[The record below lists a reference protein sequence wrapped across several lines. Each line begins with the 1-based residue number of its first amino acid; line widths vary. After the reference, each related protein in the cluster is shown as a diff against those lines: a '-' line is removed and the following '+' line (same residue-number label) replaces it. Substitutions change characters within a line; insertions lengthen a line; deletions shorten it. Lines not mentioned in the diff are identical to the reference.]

1 MNKPDLVLIP
11 GLGCDERLW
20 LSVAQHLPRGMQIT
34 TSQPHMHPADH
45 SIETM
50 ATRLLASHPGQL
62 VLCGA
67 SMGGI
72 IAMEA
77 LRQAPDRIAGL
88 VLCGTNARPES
99 EEMRALR
106 ESAIEMF
113 EAGDFEDL
121 IRANV
126 SMAFHP
132 DSAANPDL
140 VRAYLDMVLGAGG
153 AQLARQNRAITARP
167 DARLHLPQ
175 CTCPVLVVCG
185 DSDQLT
191 PPECAQE
198 IADLIPHAQL
208 QWVSRCG
215 HMLTMERP
223 QAVGANIS
231 HWLAQQYGLG
241 KTNE

>member
-1 MNKPDLVLIP
+1 MNQPNLVLVP

-20 LSVAQHLPRGMQIT
+20 LPVVAHLPRGMQVTI
-34 TSQPHMHPADH
+34 SLPHMDPAER
-45 SIETM
+45 SIEAM
-50 ATRLLASHPGQL
+50 ATRLLAGNPGHL

-99 EEMRALR
+99 SEMRALR
-106 ESAIEMF
+106 ESAIDMF

-126 SMAFHP
+126 TMAFQA
-132 DSAANPDL
+132 DSAADPAL

-153 AQLARQNRAITARP
+153 AQLARQNRAITERP

-175 CTCPVLVVCG
+175 CACPMLVLCG

-198 IADLIPHAQL
+198 IADLVPHAQL
-208 QWVSRCG
+208 QWVGRCG
-215 HMLTMERP
+215 HMLTMEHP
-223 QAVGANIS
+223 QTVGASIT
-231 HWLAQQYGLG
+231 HWLTQQYGMG
-241 KTNE
+241 ETNE